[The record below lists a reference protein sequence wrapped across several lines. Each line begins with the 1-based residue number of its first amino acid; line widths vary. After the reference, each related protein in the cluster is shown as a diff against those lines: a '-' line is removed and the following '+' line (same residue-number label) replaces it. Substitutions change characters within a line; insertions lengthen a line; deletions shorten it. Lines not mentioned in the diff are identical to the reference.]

1 MVAVARRSN
10 KIVAGWRLWA
20 DVILVDGANG
30 FVVNTDLATAVI
42 FGMKGVALGTDLSAK
57 RPSSSHVTPL
67 NEHLD
72 LGRFTYVL
80 GYIMAALMTAS
91 LLDPL
96 PAAAD
101 EKAAKSERERAVK
114 SWSQHP
120 EFAGRAMSRHLRG
133 KMNSWEATITGNST
147 THWLTTA
154 SPAVAAAV
162 WPGDTLHWMTSEGRR
177 QYGYLWELAE
187 TSTHRHIEH
196 IEKPFCPSNI
206 IPGQPLPDVPIF

>member
-1 MVAVARRSN
+1 MASRGN
-10 KIVAGWRLWA
+10 DLVAGWKLWV
-20 DVILVDGANG
+20 DVILADGDGG
-30 FVVNTDLATAVI
+30 FVVTTDVATAVI

-57 RPSSSHVTPL
+57 RPPSSHVTPL
-67 NEHLD
+67 SEYLD

-80 GYIMAALMTAS
+80 GYAMAGLMKAS

-101 EKAAKSERERAVK
+101 EKAAKSARERAVM

-133 KMNSWEATITGNST
+133 KMNSWEATITGNAT

-154 SPAVAAAV
+154 APAVAAAV
-162 WPGDTLHWMTSEGRR
+162 WPGDALHWMTSDGHT
-177 QYGYLWELAE
+177 QYGYLWERTE
-187 TSTHRHIEH
+187 QR
-196 IEKPFCPSNI
+196 IEKPFCASNI
-206 IPGQPLPDVPIF
+206 VPGQPLPDVPIF